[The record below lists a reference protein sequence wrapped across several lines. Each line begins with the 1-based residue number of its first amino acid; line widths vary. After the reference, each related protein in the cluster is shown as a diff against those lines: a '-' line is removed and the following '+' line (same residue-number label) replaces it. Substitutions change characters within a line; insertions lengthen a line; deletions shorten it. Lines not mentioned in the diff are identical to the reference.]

1 MTNETGSSGFFHSI
15 QLLQAYEQAI
25 DQNIIS
31 SITDTQGIILYAN
44 RKFCEISKFELSE
57 LIGKSHNI
65 VNSGYHPKDFFRVM
79 WHTIAKGN
87 TWHEEVKNKDRN
99 GIFYWVDTVV
109 VPIKDSEGK
118 ISNYLSLRTLIT
130 DRKLLEIKKA
140 KYVNSLESILVMT
153 SSKVKNPLAICLKQ
167 INAFNP
173 EKQNGKMEMKQI
185 MDDLKESVS
194 DLDNFT
200 TELTSYIRDL
210 EL

>member
-1 MTNETGSSGFFHSI
+1 
-15 QLLQAYEQAI
+15 
-25 DQNIIS
+25 
-31 SITDTQGIILYAN
+31 
-44 RKFCEISKFELSE
+44 
-57 LIGKSHNI
+57 
-65 VNSGYHPKDFFRVM
+65 
-79 WHTIAKGN
+79 
-87 TWHEEVKNKDRN
+87 
-99 GIFYWVDTVV
+99 
-109 VPIKDSEGK
+109 
-118 ISNYLSLRTLIT
+118 
-130 DRKLLEIKKA
+130 LEIKKA

>member
-1 MTNETGSSGFFHSI
+1 MTNKLTSSGFFNSI

-25 DQNIIS
+25 DKNIIS
-31 SITDTQGIILYAN
+31 SITDTQGIIVYAN
-44 RKFCEISKFELSE
+44 KKFCEISKFDLPE

-65 VNSGYHPKDFFRVM
+65 VNSGYHSKDFFRIM
-79 WHTIAKGN
+79 WQTIAKGN
-87 TWHEEVKNKDRN
+87 TWHEEVKNKDKN
-99 GIFYWVDTVV
+99 GIFYWVDTVI
-109 VPIKDSEGK
+109 VPIKDTEDK

-130 DRKLLEIKKA
+130 DKKLLEIKKA

-173 EKQNGKMEMKQI
+173 EKQNGKVEMKQI

-194 DLDNFT
+194 DLDSFT
-200 TELTSYIRDL
+200 NELTSYIRDL